1 MKGTVM
7 SKEDKIL
14 AIVSISIAVALIV
27 GCVFIIRIGMNR
39 KAEKEA
45 NAMKQPLIDTRLD
58 EQPENP
64 LAGRNVSFAG
74 INDCVLETG
83 KAIILENLPQND
95 DFLLKYKVTNID
107 TGKVL
112 FETEMIPSGK
122 KIAWIPSDSLEQG
135 VHHIS
140 FLQTPFYMDDSGTY
154 IPLTAGNN
162 EVTITIQ

>member
-1 MKGTVM
+1 M
-7 SKEDKIL
+7 
-14 AIVSISIAVALIV
+14 
-27 GCVFIIRIGMNR
+27 IIHFGRIR

-45 NAMKQPLIDTRLD
+45 NAMKQPMIDTRLE
-58 EQPENP
+58 EQPVNP
-64 LAGRNVSFAG
+64 LAGRNVSFVG
-74 INDCVLETG
+74 INDATLEEG
-83 KAIILENLPQND
+83 RPIVLENLPENE
-95 DFLLKYKVTNID
+95 DFLLKYKVTDMD
-107 TGKVL
+107 TGKVI

-122 KIAWIPSDSLEQG
+122 KIAWIPSDSLEKG